1 MVFDVLTV
9 ENTRKVDEIMIKK
22 MGIPGIFLMENAG
35 RSVAQAI
42 REYFKGLFPLKVIVV
57 SGKGN
62 NGGDGFVT
70 ARHLANY
77 GSNVKVFVLCK
88 KSELKGDAK
97 YHYNLLKKYENINV
111 IHFNGKRNFLDEL
124 IEDVYSSDLVVD
136 AIFGT
141 GFKGEVKGLYRE
153 IIRIINE
160 MSQFVVSIDIPSGI
174 NGNSSTPKGDHVEAN
189 MTIALGSLKP
199 AHIFPPAEDACGE
212 VYVGKIGAEE
222 RIFRDYSEFKL
233 VNYELASITFRERP
247 LDSHKGVYGHTVIIG
262 GSYGKAG
269 AVYLS
274 AISALKAGAGLVTI
288 VEPNSIYPIT
298 ASHSPE
304 IMHFP
309 VRDKN
314 GMIDPAEISKIVEF
328 LEDKDS
334 VVIGPGMGV
343 DKKFKDFILKIV
355 NTTDIPVIIDADGLN
370 NLGTDVRKLRRE
382 DVFLTPHPGEFI
394 RISGYDE
401 TSIMENRWLSGLKFH
416 NETELNFVLK
426 GYRSTVFLGGIG
438 YVVKH
443 GNPGMATAGSGD
455 VLSGIL
461 GGLLGSHYPEVLTS
475 DYKFLSGVLLHSVAG
490 DIASEKIGEESITAM
505 DIVENIAQA
514 IDLIKGKDE
523 EIHKHE

>member
-1 MVFDVLTV
+1 MVFNILSV
-9 ENTRKVDEIMIKK
+9 ENTRKVDEIMIKE
-22 MGIPGIFLMENAG
+22 MGVPGILLMENAG

-42 REYFKGLFPLKVIVV
+42 REYFEDQSPLRVVVV

-77 GSNVKVFVLCK
+77 GNDVKIFVLCK
-88 KSELKGDAK
+88 KNELKGDAK
-97 YHYNLLKKYENINV
+97 YHYNLLKKYENIDIV
-111 IHFNGKRNFLDEL
+111 HFDGKPRFLDEL
-124 IEDVYSSDLVVD
+124 VDDAYNSDIVVD

-141 GFKGEVKGLYRE
+141 GFKGEVRGIYRE

-160 MSQFVVSIDIPSGI
+160 MSQFIVSIDIPSGI
-174 NGNSSTPKGDHVEAN
+174 NGDTATPEGEHVEAN

-212 VYVGKIGAEE
+212 VYVGSIGAEE
-222 RIFRDYSEFKL
+222 KIFRDYSEFKL
-233 VNYELASITFRERP
+233 VNYKLAYLTFEERP
-247 LDSHKGVYGHTVIIG
+247 LDSHKGTYGHTVIIG

-288 VEPNSIYPIT
+288 VQPNSIYQIT
-298 ASHSPE
+298 ASYLPE

-314 GMIDPAEISKIVEF
+314 GMIDPSELPRILRF

-334 VVIGPGMGV
+334 IVIGPGMGV
-343 DKKFKDFILKIV
+343 DRRFRDFILEIV
-355 NTTDIPVIIDADGLN
+355 NSTDIPVVIDADGLN
-370 NLGTDVRKLRRE
+370 NLETDVRKLRKE
-382 DVFLTPHPGEFI
+382 NVYLTPHPGEFI
-394 RISGYDE
+394 RISGYDKY
-401 TSIMENRWLSGLKFH
+401 TVMENRWLSGLKFH
-416 NETELNFVLK
+416 NETGLNFVLK

-461 GGLLGSHYPEVLTS
+461 GGLLGSYHPEDLNQ
-475 DYKFLSGVLLHSVAG
+475 DYKFLSGVILHSVAG
-490 DIASEKIGEESITAM
+490 DIASENKGEESMTAM
-505 DIVENIAQA
+505 DIVENIGPA

-523 EIHKHE
+523 EIHEHE